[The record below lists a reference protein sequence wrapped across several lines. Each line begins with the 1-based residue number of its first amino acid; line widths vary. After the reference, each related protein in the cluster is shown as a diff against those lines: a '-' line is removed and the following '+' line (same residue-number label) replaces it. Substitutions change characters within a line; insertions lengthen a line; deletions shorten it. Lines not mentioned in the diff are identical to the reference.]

1 MIYKGENLD
10 TMGKLFEK
18 AQSIPDSEAQEFL
31 TCYVSYIVNSR
42 NMSIEE
48 ATQIAKSNLGYY
60 AGYYSNDVRKKIEAK
75 FNCVHPIFGHAENPV
90 SNEMAFALG
99 QKGITSLFKQPK

>member
-1 MIYKGENLD
+1 ME
-10 TMGKLFEK
+10 KLFEK
-18 AQSIPDSEAQEFL
+18 AQSIPNSEAQEFL
-31 TCYVSYIVNSR
+31 TCYILHIANSR
-42 NMSIEE
+42 SMSIEE

-60 AGYYSNDVRKKIEAK
+60 AGYYSNNVRKKIEAK

-99 QKGITSLFKQPK
+99 QKGITNLFKQPK